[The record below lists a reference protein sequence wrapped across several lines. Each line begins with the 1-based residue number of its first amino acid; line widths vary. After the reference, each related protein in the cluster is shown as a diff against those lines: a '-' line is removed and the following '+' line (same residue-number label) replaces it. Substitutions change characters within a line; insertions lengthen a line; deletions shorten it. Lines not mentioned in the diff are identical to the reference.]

1 MKDGHPGE
9 QEDRRVE
16 HIIPPQAVKRG
27 IYEIVIEVTANGMF
41 GLGPYRYQT
50 PDVRPSSIL
59 PPFLISPFSSFLT
72 LSSFLPTSL
81 TVHLDLHVARYRL
94 PTAKP
99 LFPPS
104 LRRHHPSQPTRP
116 SPQNRFSNPNRTSP
130 TRSS

>member
-16 HIIPPQAVKRG
+16 HIIPPNAVKKG
-27 IYEIVIEVTANGMF
+27 IYEVIIELTAYGMF

-50 PDVRPSSIL
+50 PDVRPFFHPSSL
-59 PPFLISPFSSFLT
+59 PFFPLLLVPL
-72 LSSFLPTSL
+72 LSSFLPTTMIARCSLSL
-81 TVHLDLHVARYRL
+81 T
-94 PTAKP
+94 PAKP

-104 LRRHHPSQPTRP
+104 LRRHNPPQPTRP
-116 SPQNRFSNPNRTSP
+116 SPKNRFSNPNRISP